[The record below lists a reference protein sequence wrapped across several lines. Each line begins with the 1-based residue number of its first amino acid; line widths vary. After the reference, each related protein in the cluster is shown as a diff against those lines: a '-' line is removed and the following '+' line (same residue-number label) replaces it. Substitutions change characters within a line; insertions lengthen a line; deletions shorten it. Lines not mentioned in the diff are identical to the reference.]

1 MFNIHGVQIS
11 EELLAVSTICV
22 MSMIVNAY
30 YCCCQLPRS
39 SDALLADAEVEMTP
53 QGLNTAT
60 TAAQATRETAE
71 RGMQTE
77 NADPCDDEEDEALY
91 VDEIRLQMKRRSD
104 AMASARVDKLN
115 FIV

>member
-39 SDALLADAEVEMTP
+39 SDALLADVEVELTP
-53 QGLNTAT
+53 QGLKTAT
-60 TAAQATRETAE
+60 KAVQAQDETLE
-71 RGMQTE
+71 RGTQTE
-77 NADPCDDEEDEALY
+77 GLEPCDEEEDEALF

-104 AMASARVDKLN
+104 AMASARADELN